1 MDVLSDI
8 LAHLGLEGS
17 LYFTTEFNPP
27 WGVQVPSYKN
37 VIRFHFVVRGE
48 CWVRV
53 GEARRPVR
61 LAPGD
66 FILIP
71 HGAQHALLDM
81 ATREALQ
88 LDDVLARSG
97 YSGTGCFVYGG
108 TPTDRQ
114 TRMICGHLAFDANA
128 RHPLLDTL
136 PDHLVVRAT
145 EKMSGSWFDLTLRF
159 LAHEA
164 DAGADRIGTTA
175 VIKRLTEIIF
185 IQVMNTW
192 LERERPEQG
201 LLAAL
206 ADRRLGQSL
215 RAIHRN
221 PSQSWTVASLAREA
235 GMSRTV
241 FAERFKKL
249 SGLSPLH
256 YLTQW
261 RLEKARCLLVESPH
275 SVAAIADSVGY
286 QSLAAFN
293 RAFKKHTTLSPGAY
307 KRHRSSTH
315 LETA

>member
-27 WGVQVPSYKN
+27 WGILVPSYKN

-53 GEARRPVR
+53 GKARRPVR

-71 HGAQHALLDM
+71 HGAQHALLDT
-81 ATREALQ
+81 ATREALT

-97 YSGTGCFVYGG
+97 YSGTGCLIYGG
-108 TPTDRQ
+108 AQTDRQ
-114 TRMICGHLAFDANA
+114 TRLICGHLAFDASA

-136 PDHLVVRAT
+136 PDHLVVRAK
-145 EKMSGSWFDLTLRF
+145 EHMSETWFDLTLRF

-164 DAGADRIGTTA
+164 GADRTGTSA

-185 IQVMNTW
+185 IQVLNTW
-192 LERERPEQG
+192 LERERPRQG

-215 RAIHRN
+215 KAIHRN
-221 PSQSWTVASLAREA
+221 PPQRWTVASLAREA

-241 FAERFKKL
+241 FAEQFKKL
-249 SGLSPLH
+249 SGLAPLH
-256 YLTQW
+256 YLTLW
-261 RLEKARCLLVESPH
+261 RLEKARCLLAESPH
-275 SVAAIADSVGY
+275 SVAAIADMVGY
-286 QSLAAFN
+286 QSQAAFN
-293 RAFKKHTTLSPGAY
+293 RAFKKHTTQSPGAY
-307 KRHRSSTH
+307 KRLHSSTNP
-315 LETA
+315 

>member
-27 WGVQVPSYKN
+27 WGILVPSYKN

-53 GEARRPVR
+53 GKARRPVR

-71 HGAQHALLDM
+71 HGAQHALLDT
-81 ATREALQ
+81 ATREALT

-97 YSGTGCFVYGG
+97 YSGTGCLIYGG
-108 TPTDRQ
+108 TQTDRQ
-114 TRMICGHLAFDANA
+114 TRMICGHLSFDADA
-128 RHPLLDTL
+128 RHPLLNTL
-136 PDHLVVRAT
+136 PDHLVVRAA

-164 DAGADRIGTTA
+164 DAGANRIGTSA

-185 IQVMNTW
+185 IQVINAW
-192 LERERPEQG
+192 LARERPRQG

-215 RAIHRN
+215 KSIHRN
-221 PSQSWTVASLAREA
+221 PQQRWTVASLAREA

-249 SGLSPLH
+249 SGLAPLH

-261 RLEKARCLLVESPH
+261 RLEKARYLLTESPH
-275 SVAAIADSVGY
+275 SVAAIAEMIGY

-293 RAFKKHTTLSPGAY
+293 RAFKKHTTQSPGAY
-307 KRHRSSTH
+307 KRLHGMTSP
-315 LETA
+315 

>member
-17 LYFTTEFNPP
+17 LYFTTEFNAP
-27 WGVQVPSYKN
+27 WGIQVPSYRN

-53 GEARRPVR
+53 GEARQPIR

-81 ATREALQ
+81 ATREARK

-97 YSGTGCFVYGG
+97 YSGTGCLVYGG
-108 TPTDRQ
+108 TPTDQQ
-114 TRMICGHLAFDANA
+114 TRMICGHLSFNASA

-136 PDHLVVRAT
+136 PDHLVVRAAG
-145 EKMSGSWFDLTLRF
+145 EMSGSWFDPTLRF
-159 LAHEA
+159 LAHKA
-164 DAGADRIGTTA
+164 DTGADRIGTSA

-185 IQVMNTW
+185 IQVMNAW
-192 LERERPEQG
+192 LERERPKQG

-215 RAIHRN
+215 KAIHRN
-221 PSQSWTVASLAREA
+221 PSQGWTVASLAREA

-249 SGLSPLH
+249 AGWAPLH

-261 RLEKARCLLVESPH
+261 RLEKARSLLAESPH

-293 RAFKKHTTLSPGAY
+293 RAFKKHTNQTPGAY
-307 KRHRSSTH
+307 KRQHSATH
-315 LETA
+315 L

>member
-8 LAHLGLEGS
+8 LAHLGLAGS
-17 LYFTTEFNPP
+17 LYFTTEFSPP
-27 WGVQVPSYKN
+27 WGIQVPSYRN

-53 GEARRPVR
+53 GEAHRPVR
-61 LAPGD
+61 LTPGD

-71 HGAQHALLDM
+71 HGAKHALLDM
-81 ATREALQ
+81 ATRETRT
-88 LDDVLARSG
+88 LDDVLAQSG
-97 YSGTGCFVYGG
+97 YSGTGCLIYGG
-108 TPTDRQ
+108 TQTDRQ
-114 TRMICGHLAFDANA
+114 TRMICGHLAFDAHA

-136 PDHLVVRAT
+136 PDHLVVRT
-145 EKMSGSWFDLTLRF
+145 SENMSRSWFDLTLRF

-164 DAGADRIGTTA
+164 GAGADRIGTSA

-192 LERERPEQG
+192 LERERPRQG

-215 RAIHRN
+215 KAIHRN
-221 PSQSWTVASLAREA
+221 PSHRWTVASLAHEA

-249 SGLSPLH
+249 SGLAPLH

-261 RLEKARCLLVESPH
+261 RLEKARCLLVESSH
-275 SVAAIADSVGY
+275 SVGTIADMVGY

-293 RAFKKHTTLSPGAY
+293 RAFKKHTTQSPGAY
-307 KRHRSSTH
+307 KRLHSASNT
-315 LETA
+315 